1 MKRAVIMSRVSS
13 DEQAKGF
20 SLGVQFEQLTNYC
33 KRKDIEVVAHYKE
46 DHSAKNFNR
55 PEFQNFL
62 RFAKKNK
69 KTIDYLLVTTWDR
82 FSRNVTDSFLM
93 IRQLKE
99 MGIEVQAI
107 EQPIDFSIPESKAM
121 LAINLVFPEIDNDR
135 RSIKIRGGI
144 RGSLKAGRWCRM
156 APVGYVNRRDANN
169 RPIIQPSP
177 KAKFIQFAYKG
188 IIKEKTQAAIREELG
203 SKGFKVSRNNLSLLL
218 KNPVYMGKIVVPKE
232 GEEQEQWIEG
242 VHQGIISEKLFYQ
255 VQEKLSERQKKRNRP
270 IYNTLREELPLRGI
284 LQCSKCQSKMT
295 GSPSKSCTGK
305 KYFYYHCNH
314 CKKERFSAKKVNT
327 VFESILDDF
336 QFTKQSKVLY
346 KEILKSLSG
355 VNQKDRARKRN
366 KLEKELASANQ
377 RIENL
382 QDLLVDGT
390 ISPKVYGQTL
400 NRYTKQRDQIT
411 SSLNGLNTSDSEYKG
426 LIENAFQHLENF
438 KQTYTNSAIAHKK
451 KLISSIFPEKIEF
464 DGKKCRTTRINDVL
478 RYILQI
484 DKELGENKKGQ
495 ISKNMSLSRL
505 VESPRIELGSKQAN
519 KKPSTRLVFN

>member
-1 MKRAVIMSRVSS
+1 MKKAVIMSRVSS
-13 DEQAKGF
+13 EEQAKGF
-20 SLGVQFEQLTNYC
+20 SLDVQYEQLTNYC
-33 KRKDIEVVAHYKE
+33 KRKEIEIVAHYKE
-46 DHSAKNFNR
+46 DHSAKDFNR

-82 FSRNVTDSFLM
+82 FSRNVTDSFVM
-93 IRQLKE
+93 IRKLKE

-107 EQPIDFSIPESKAM
+107 EQPIDFKVPESKAM
-121 LAINLVFPEIDNDR
+121 LALNLVLPEIDNDR

-144 RGSLKAGRWCRM
+144 RGSLKAGRWCRK
-156 APVGYVNRRDANN
+156 APMGYLNRRDDNN
-169 RPIIQPSP
+169 KPIILPGP
-177 KAKFIQFAYKG
+177 KAKFIQHAFKA
-188 IIKEKTQAAIREELG
+188 IIKGKTQAVILEEL
-203 SKGFKVSRNNLSLLL
+203 SNKGFKVSRNNLSILL

-242 VHQGIISEKLFYQ
+242 IHQGIISEKLFYQ
-255 VQEKLSERQKKRNRP
+255 VQEVLAERQNKRKRP
-270 IYNTLREELPLRGI
+270 IYNTLREELPLRGV

-295 GSPSKSCTGK
+295 GSPSKSSTGR

-355 VNQKDRARKRN
+355 ISQKDALRKRK
-366 KLEKELASANQ
+366 KLDKELASANQ

-382 QDLLVDGT
+382 QDLLVDGKIT
-390 ISPKVYGQTL
+390 PKVYGQTL

-411 SSLNGLNTSDSEYKG
+411 TNLNMLNNSDSEYMN

-438 KQTYTNSAIAHKK
+438 KQTYLNSSIAHKQ

-464 DGKKCRTTRINDVL
+464 DGKKCRTIRINDFL

-484 DKELGENKKGQ
+484 DKQLDENKKGQ
-495 ISKNMSLSRL
+495 ISKKLSLSRL
-505 VESPRIELGSKQAN
+505 VESEGIEPSSKQAT
-519 KKPSTRLVFN
+519 KVLSTRLVFN

>member
-20 SLGVQFEQLTNYC
+20 SLGVQYEQLTNYC
-33 KRKDIEVVAHYKE
+33 QRKDIEVVAHYKE
-46 DHSAKNFNR
+46 DHSAKDFNR

-69 KTIDYLLVTTWDR
+69 NTIDYLLVTTWDR
-82 FSRNVTDSFLM
+82 FSRNVTDSFVM
-93 IRQLKE
+93 IRRLRT

-107 EQPIDFSIPESKAM
+107 EQPIDFKVPESKAM
-121 LAINLVFPEIDNDR
+121 LALNLVLPEIDNDR

-156 APVGYVNRRDANN
+156 APMGYLNKRDDNN
-169 RPIIQPSP
+169 KPIIIPGP
-177 KAKFIQFAYKG
+177 KAKFIQYAFKG
-188 IIKEKTQAAIREELG
+188 IVKGKTQAVIREELNN
-203 SKGFKVSRNNLSLLL
+203 KGFKVSRNNLSILL

-242 VHQGIISEKLFYQ
+242 IHQGIISEKLFYQ
-255 VQEKLSERQKKRNRP
+255 VQEELAERQNKRNRP
-270 IYNTLREELPLRGI
+270 IYNTLREELPLRGV

-295 GSPSKSCTGK
+295 GSPSKSATGR

-355 VNQKDRARKRN
+355 TSQKDTLRKRK
-366 KLEKELASANQ
+366 KLDKELASANQ

-382 QDLLVDGT
+382 EDLLVDGT
-390 ISPKVYGQTL
+390 ITPKVYGKTL
-400 NRYTKQRDQIT
+400 NRYTKQREQIT
-411 SSLNGLNTSDSEYKG
+411 ANIHALNTSDSEYMG
-426 LIENAFQHLENF
+426 LVENAFHHLENF
-438 KQTYTNSAIAHKK
+438 KQTYLNSHLAHKQ

-464 DGKKCRTTRINDVL
+464 DGKKCRTIRINDFM

-484 DKELGENKKGQ
+484 DKELPENKKGQ

-505 VESPRIELGSKQAN
+505 VE
-519 KKPSTRLVFN
+519 KKGFEPSTS

>member
-1 MKRAVIMSRVSS
+1 MKRAVIMTRVSS
-13 DEQAKGF
+13 EEQAKGF

-144 RGSLKAGRWCRM
+144 RGSLKAGRYCRK
-156 APVGYVNRRDANN
+156 APMGYANKRDVNN

-177 KAKFIQFAYKG
+177 KAKFIQYAFK
-188 IIKEKTQAAIREELG
+188 AIVQGKSQVTIRLELL
-203 SKGFKVSRNNLSLLL
+203 SKGFKVSRNNLSKLLT
-218 KNPVYMGKIVVPKE
+218 NPVYMGKIIVPKE
-232 GEEQEQWIEG
+232 GQEQERLIEG
-242 VHQGIISEKLFYQ
+242 IHQGIISEKLFYQ
-255 VQEKLSERQKKRNRP
+255 VQEKLTERQQSRNKPR
-270 IYNTLREELPLRGI
+270 YNTLREELPLRGK
-284 LQCSKCQSKMT
+284 LHCTKCQSKMT
-295 GSPSKSCTGK
+295 GSPSRSSNGN
-305 KYFYYHCNH
+305 KYYYYHCSH
-314 CKKERFSAKKVNT
+314 CKKERFPAIKVNT
-327 VFESILDDF
+327 TFESILEDF

-346 KEILKSLSG
+346 KEILKSLTG
-355 VNQKDRARKRN
+355 VNQKDRLRKRK
-366 KLEKELASANQ
+366 KLNKELESLNS

-390 ISPKVYGQTL
+390 ISPKTYGQTL
-400 NRYTKQRDQIT
+400 NRYSKQTDQIT
-411 SSLNGLNTSDSEYKG
+411 SSLNGLNTTDSEYKG
-426 LIENAFQHLENF
+426 LIENAFKHLENF
-438 KQTYTNSAIAHKK
+438 RQSYVNSSIEDKT

-464 DGKKCRTTRINDVL
+464 DGIKCRTPRINDVL

-484 DKELGENKKGQ
+484 DKELPVNKKGQ
-495 ISKNMSLSRL
+495 ISKNLSLSPL
-505 VESPRIELGSKQAN
+505 VVSVRIEPSSKRVLLQ
-519 KKPSTRLVFN
+519 PSTCLVFV